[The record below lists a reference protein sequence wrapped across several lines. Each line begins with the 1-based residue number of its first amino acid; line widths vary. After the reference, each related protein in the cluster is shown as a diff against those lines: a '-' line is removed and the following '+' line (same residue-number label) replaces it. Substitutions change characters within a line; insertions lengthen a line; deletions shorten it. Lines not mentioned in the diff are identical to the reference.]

1 MLFKRTETFDKL
13 EYLCTHKVRFTF
25 IKIIDVMWILCIVC
39 VYNVYICT
47 SRQEVNI
54 NKQLFRVATRLM
66 K

>member
-1 MLFKRTETFDKL
+1 MLFKETFDKL

-25 IKIIDVMWILCIVC
+25 IKIIDVMCILCIVC
-39 VYNVYICT
+39 VYNVYFCT

-54 NKQLFRVATRLM
+54 NKQFRVATRLM